1 MHHIRQNIAKYSKIR
16 FWMIISILSWITSN
30 INLIQFLVGKGARII
45 IDTWCWSD
53 RHSGVWSVRKAK
65 KFSRHDRVV
74 HWGAQRVP
82 FRAKKKVQQ
91 KQLKVDVTKKQAK
104 AEVVQARVEKDEAVV
119 GKQAAAETKA
129 IADDAQADLDE
140 AMPAFKNAL
149 KALDALEKKDHP
161 RD

>member
-1 MHHIRQNIAKYSKIR
+1 
-16 FWMIISILSWITSN
+16 
-30 INLIQFLVGKGARII
+30 
-45 IDTWCWSD
+45 
-53 RHSGVWSVRKAK
+53 
-65 KFSRHDRVV
+65 
-74 HWGAQRVP
+74 
-82 FRAKKKVQQ
+82 
-91 KQLKVDVTKKQAK
+91 
-104 AEVVQARVEKDEAVV
+104 V